1 MTASEVATLQFARE
15 VLNLPVPRVIT
26 WSGAKKRGNTTTTNP
41 VGADY
46 IIMEEVPG
54 VPLSHRWEEFG
65 GSDEVKPILNGVL
78 DLETKFES
86 LRFNRIGSLYFKEDV
101 SADLQT
107 IPLLTGSID
116 TATRELSERYR
127 VGPLID
133 YQWWRGE
140 RAYMPL
146 DRGPCMVSLPSLIFV
161 VRSLI
166 NFCHFRA
173 RRVLIFYCRCKERT
187 NGFAATASFFFF

>member
-1 MTASEVATLQFARE
+1 VTASEVATLQFARE

-26 WSGAKKRGNTTTTNP
+26 WSGAKRGHTNP

-54 VPLSHRWEEFG
+54 VRLSQRWEEFG
-65 GSDEVKPILNGVL
+65 SADDVRPILTGVL
-78 DLETKFES
+78 DVETKFES
-86 LRFNRIGSLYFKEDV
+86 LCFSRIGSLYFKEDV

-107 IPLLTGSID
+107 VPLLTGSID
-116 TATRELSERYR
+116 AVTRELSERYR

-140 RAYMPL
+140 RAHMPL
-146 DRGPCMVSLPSLIFV
+146 DRGPCMVSLPNVILLFV
-161 VRSLI
+161 
-166 NFCHFRA
+166 C
-173 RRVLIFYCRCKERT
+173 
-187 NGFAATASFFFF
+187 